1 MACEW
6 WHASYLRAT
15 LGIIFSFRLTLP
27 FARFLPCLIY
37 RCRVVSA
44 AALTASAL
52 PGGSPGP
59 PFAGSSNSDQFKPIT
74 TNPQVL
80 FDQTGNGPSCLA
92 MPQRSHPG
100 FAE

>member
-1 MACEW
+1 MAREW

-44 AALTASAL
+44 AASTACAL

-59 PFAGSSNSDQFKPIT
+59 PFAGSRSSDQFKLIT
-74 TNPQVL
+74 TSPQAL
-80 FDQTGNGPSCLA
+80 FAQIGNGPSYQA
-92 MPQRSHPG
+92 MLQHSHQG
-100 FAE
+100 FA